1 MTKKTA
7 FFEGCSWFKFNNLG
21 LALSTNLKFYASL
34 SKGLKLKVKKFWEL
48 ILTFVE
54 VTGEKLVRGT
64 FLPSPPSWIGLRKNQ
79 AALINREKVQKGLKS
94 WVHYLAEDVPKSTKY
109 QYTTFSR
116 LNTRDLKIKAKI
128 ILKLIFQLQS
138 KFEKKTMGAINHRK
152 TENILNLTLGA
163 VVGRA
168 LHKSY

>member
-34 SKGLKLKVKKFWEL
+34 SKGLKLKVKMFWEL

-109 QYTTFSR
+109 QYKRFLGWTQETSR
-116 LNTRDLKIKAKI
+116 KKQ
-128 ILKLIFQLQS
+128 KL
-138 KFEKKTMGAINHRK
+138 
-152 TENILNLTLGA
+152 
-163 VVGRA
+163 
-168 LHKSY
+168 Y

>member
-21 LALSTNLKFYASL
+21 LALRTNLKFYASL

-64 FLPSPPSWIGLRKNQ
+64 FLPSRPSWIGLRKNQ
-79 AALINREKVQKGLKS
+79 AALINREKCKKVLNHGCTIWQRTSQNLPNINIQRFLGWTQETSRKKQKL
-94 WVHYLAEDVPKSTKY
+94 Y
-109 QYTTFSR
+109 
-116 LNTRDLKIKAKI
+116 
-128 ILKLIFQLQS
+128 
-138 KFEKKTMGAINHRK
+138 
-152 TENILNLTLGA
+152 
-163 VVGRA
+163 
-168 LHKSY
+168 